1 MANSGCKRYPQGIN
15 GPQVIGMPA
24 QMNRFK
30 SITTLALQEGFA
42 AASVNPASDQHV
54 DQPSCF
60 GQPWLLLPN
69 SPAPGT
75 ESDTATLGMSAW
87 QVHPQRN
94 MIQTSAAG
102 NRTIR
107 RQLEPRVMHLL
118 CLLAAADGNVVNR
131 DELMMAL
138 WPKVIVNENSL
149 TRAVSELRKA
159 LSTPAQAKTTTVRNS
174 PIETVSKRGYRLNAS
189 LRFDD
194 ITPDISQHTR
204 DTYEPSA
211 DVGAGHFGSAWL
223 ASHSRMTV
231 AICTAFATAA
241 LSLVLSSGFFVPAD
255 PARLRSSIPAV
266 ALHGISGSLSDRV
279 VSDEPSQPMGAQW
292 LNSLHM
298 PAGTADLKSAPWLNP
313 DDGNNTGLSILS
325 PDGDLLAFVENLS
338 GHSTLK
344 LRSLNNPDEI
354 WTAFTST
361 ATITHVQWS
370 PLEDGILF
378 TVLDQQQPAT
388 AALTDSPTI
397 GSSLLA
403 RLMLLDLHSLQV
415 RELYRRENTDTV
427 KPASSAGSLT

>member
-1 MANSGCKRYPQGIN
+1 
-15 GPQVIGMPA
+15 MPA

-30 SITTLALQEGFA
+30 SLTSLALQEGSA
-42 AASVNPASDQHV
+42 ATSGNPVSDQHAE
-54 DQPSCF
+54 QPKCF

-69 SPAPGT
+69 PPAPGT
-75 ESDTATLGMSAW
+75 ESDTDPLATSAW
-87 QVHPQRN
+87 QVQPQRN
-94 MIQTSAAG
+94 LIQTSAAG

-118 CLLAAADGNVVNR
+118 CLLAQAEGEVVSR

-159 LSTPAQAKTTTVRNS
+159 LSTPAWAKTTTVRNT

-194 ITPDISQHTR
+194 FAPDMSQQPRNTSA
-204 DTYEPSA
+204 PSA
-211 DVGAGHFGSAWL
+211 NVGPGHFGSAWL
-223 ASHSRMTV
+223 ASQSRMTV
-231 AICTAFATAA
+231 AICSAFATAA
-241 LSLVLSSGFFVPAD
+241 LSLVLSSGFFVTTD
-255 PARLRSSIPAV
+255 PARLLASIPAV
-266 ALHGISGSLSDRV
+266 DSHGGSDSLSDRV
-279 VSDEPSQPMGAQW
+279 VSDGPALPTGVQW
-292 LNSLHM
+292 LNSLHI
-298 PAGTADLKSAPWLNP
+298 PAGTADLESAPWLNP
-313 DDGNNTGLSILS
+313 DTGNNTGLSILS
-325 PDGDLLAFVENLS
+325 PGGDLLAFVENLS
-338 GHSTLK
+338 GQSTLK

-361 ATITHVQWS
+361 APITHVQWS

-378 TVLDQQQPAT
+378 TVVDQQQPAP
-388 AALTDSPTI
+388 AALTDSPKI
-397 GSSLLA
+397 AAYPLA

-427 KPASSAGSLT
+427 EPAGSAGNLT

>member
-1 MANSGCKRYPQGIN
+1 
-15 GPQVIGMPA
+15 MPA
-24 QMNRFK
+24 QTNRFK
-30 SITTLALQEGFA
+30 SITTLALPEGFT
-42 AASVNPASDQHV
+42 AASGNPASDQRTE
-54 DQPSCF
+54 QPTCF

-75 ESDTATLGMSAW
+75 ESDTAALEMSAW

-118 CLLAAADGNVVNR
+118 CLLAAADGNVVSR

-149 TRAVSELRKA
+149 TRAVSDLRKA
-159 LSTPAQAKTTTVRNS
+159 LSTATQAETATVRNT

-189 LRFDD
+189 LRFGE
-194 ITPDISQHTR
+194 IAPDISQQTR
-204 DTYEPSA
+204 DTYEPLA
-211 DVGAGHFGSAWL
+211 DVGEGHFGSVWL

-241 LSLVLSSGFFVPAD
+241 LSLVLSSGFFVTAD
-255 PARLRSSIPAV
+255 PDRLLASIPAIDSHSV
-266 ALHGISGSLSDRV
+266 SGSLSDRV
-279 VSDEPSQPMGAQW
+279 VSDEPSLPMGAQW
-292 LNSLHM
+292 LNSLHI
-298 PAGTADLKSAPWLNP
+298 PAGTADLQSAPWLNP
-313 DDGNNTGLSILS
+313 DAGSNTGLSILS

-338 GHSTLK
+338 GQSTLK

-361 ATITHVQWS
+361 APITHVQWS

-378 TVLDQQQPAT
+378 TVLDQQQPAP
-388 AALTDSPTI
+388 AALADSPKV
-397 GSSLLA
+397 GPYLLA

-427 KPASSAGSLT
+427 EPASSAGSLT

>member
-1 MANSGCKRYPQGIN
+1 
-15 GPQVIGMPA
+15 MPA
-24 QMNRFK
+24 QINRFK
-30 SITTLALQEGFA
+30 SLPTIALQEGSA
-42 AASVNPASDQHV
+42 ATSGNSASDQHAE
-54 DQPSCF
+54 QPRCF

-69 SPAPGT
+69 PPAPGT
-75 ESDTATLGMSAW
+75 ESDADSLEMSAW

-94 MIQTSAAG
+94 LIQTSAAG

-118 CLLAAADGNVVNR
+118 CLLAKAEGEVVSR

-159 LSTPAQAKTTTVRNS
+159 LLTPAQSKTATVRNI

-194 ITPDISQHTR
+194 LVTDISQHTR
-204 DTYEPSA
+204 DAYEPSA
-211 DVGAGHFGSAWL
+211 DVGAGHFGSVWL

-241 LSLVLSSGFFVPAD
+241 LSLFLSSGFFATTD
-255 PARLRSSIPAV
+255 PARLQASIPAV
-266 ALHGISGSLSDRV
+266 DPISVSGSLSDRV
-279 VSDEPSQPMGAQW
+279 VSDEPSLPMGAQW

-298 PAGTADLKSAPWLNP
+298 PAGTAAPQSAPWLST
-313 DDGNNTGLSILS
+313 DAGINTGLSILS

-338 GHSTLK
+338 GQSTLK

-361 ATITHVQWS
+361 ATITHMQWS

-378 TVLDQQQPAT
+378 TVLDHQQPST

-403 RLMLLDLHSLQV
+403 RLMLLDLQSLQV